1 MSKKKVTNQVESEAT
16 PFDFDNYRQEVIK
29 GLMSGKK
36 LTGDDGLLK
45 PLIANFVEGAL
56 AAELADHLAEER
68 AAGIANKRNGL
79 AGKELRTESGPVDI
93 TYQRDRNGS
102 FEPITVKKRQKQM
115 GLGFDNQILELYAMS
130 NSIEDIRLHLTKM
143 YGAEM
148 SQARISGV
156 INQTWERVEAW
167 HNRPLDACYI
177 VMFIDAV
184 HVLVRRDGQMRKVA
198 LYVIYGISTEGK
210 REIIALIP
218 GQGCESATEWSRCL
232 QQLKNRGIQDV
243 FYICSDG
250 LAGLREVIS
259 EAFSQAN
266 IQRCMVHK
274 MRNCFRLLDD
284 KDSKQVMR
292 QLKEVYNAVNE
303 AEAKRK
309 LEDFGKYWEGKY
321 DVVVELWNKDWPD
334 LMGCMDL
341 SPALKKLTY
350 TTNAIENLNR
360 EIRRVTKTKGGW
372 TSDKSLLIQLFL
384 SLERKKG
391 SWNKTVQSWASIRR
405 ELIRSHGTR
414 FTQHI
419 E

>member
-1 MSKKKVTNQVESEAT
+1 MSKKKVTKQVDTEAT
-16 PFDFDNYRQEVIK
+16 AFDFDSYRQEVIK

-56 AAELADHLAEER
+56 AAELEDHLADER

-93 TYQRDRNGS
+93 SYQRDRNGS

-156 INQTWERVEAW
+156 INQTWERVDEW
-167 HNRPLDACYI
+167 HNRPLDACYV

-184 HVLVRRDGQMRKVA
+184 HVQVRRDGQMRKVA
-198 LYVIYGISTEGK
+198 LYVIYGISIEGR

-218 GQGCESATEWSRCL
+218 GQGSESATEWSRCL

-243 FYICSDG
+243 FYLCSDG
-250 LAGLREVIS
+250 LSGLREVIA
-259 EAFSQAN
+259 EAFPQAN

-274 MRNCFRLLDD
+274 MRNCFRLLDE
-284 KDSKQVMR
+284 KDSKEVMR

-309 LEDFGKYWEGKY
+309 LRDFGQYWEGKY
-321 DVVVELWNKDWPD
+321 DVVVELWEKDWPD
-334 LMGCMDL
+334 LMGCMEL

-372 TSDKSLLIQLFL
+372 PSDKSLLIQLFL

-391 SWNKTVQSWASIRR
+391 SWNKTVHSWASIRR
-405 ELIRSHGTR
+405 ELVRSHGIR